1 MTSTD
6 QHTKALGHLAETAT
20 SLTATVGSHNVQIAA
35 LGVILSALLDEAAAD
50 PQRAERLKALIGQQV
65 RSHARLK
72 TATTGRDVALA
83 ELTEQLRQLL
93 PKALHPEPLDL

>member
-50 PQRAERLKALIGQQV
+50 PQRAERLKALVGQQA

-72 TATTGRDVALA
+72 TDVGSCPSFGFGVIP
-83 ELTEQLRQLL
+83 QFSPR
-93 PKALHPEPLDL
+93 